1 MILNMHKTTGM
12 FYLLFFLLPFSRDY
26 LRDNPHLVRED
37 SASYLTLWCVNLE
50 MQEVSVVSII
60 IRVHSCVKTCFLN
73 LLETR
78 IEFLSARGILLRA
91 LHVKNCSCAT
101 RVRTGGGVDSG
112 RGAGRLVVRCIDSY
126 LSLASSRS
134 ESSLSPELL
143 VTRVFMQPLLYF
155 FAKHCKILCVS
166 VARAFAHALK

>member
-1 MILNMHKTTGM
+1 MCENV
-12 FYLLFFLLPFSRDY
+12 FSKS
-26 LRDNPHLVRED
+26 VRN
-37 SASYLTLWCVNLE
+37 SHR
-50 MQEVSVVSII
+50 VSKCPRHFVTRFTSKI
-60 IRVHSCVKTCFLN
+60 VHAP
-73 LLETR
+73 R
-78 IEFLSARGILLRA
+78 
-91 LHVKNCSCAT
+91 T

-112 RGAGRLVVRCIDSY
+112 RGAGRLVVRSVRCIDSY

-166 VARAFAHALK
+166 VARAFARALKSNEIYVI